1 MDPQYVES
9 RISRHLH
16 YKAAAAGIPLSGTF
30 ELTPCCNLSCKMCY
44 VRKPRQE
51 VEAEGGLMTAGRWIC
66 LAEKARDMGMLYL
79 LLTGGEPLTHP
90 EFREIYTA
98 CRNMG
103 LVVSINTNGTLMD
116 DDMLDFL
123 AANPPAKVNMSLY
136 GASRGTYAGLCGM
149 PDAYDRAIY
158 ALKGMKSR
166 NLTVKLNYSVT
177 RYNCGDMT
185 EIIWLAR
192 ENDVNI
198 QVATYMFPPLRRDG
212 SQVGRNDRMSP
223 EEDAAAHVRS
233 ELLRMSGEEFNAL
246 AQARLSRSEGAL
258 GETECSMDNPDEHI
272 RCRAGSTAFWINWSG
287 EMTPCGMWPVSA
299 ADVNTDGFE
308 GAWRKTREF
317 ASHIM
322 MPAKCTACPDRPVCM
337 VCAASC
343 RCETGSFTE
352 APEYLCRRT
361 RGVLLETEK
370 ACTALKTGKGED
382 I

>member
-44 VRKPRQE
+44 VRKPMQE
-51 VEAEGGLMTAGRWIC
+51 VEAEGGLMPAGEWIAI
-66 LAEKARDMGMLYL
+66 AEKARGMGMLYL

-90 EFREIYTA
+90 GFREIYTA

-103 LVVSINTNGTLMD
+103 LVVSINTNGTLLD

-136 GASRGTYAGLCGM
+136 GASRETYAGLCGM
-149 PDAYDRAIY
+149 PEAYDRAIY
-158 ALKGMKSR
+158 ALKGMKAR

-177 RYNCGDMT
+177 RYNCGDMAKLT
-185 EIIWLAR
+185 EFAR
-192 ENDVNI
+192 ENGVNI
-198 QVATYMFPPLRRDG
+198 QTATYMFPPLRRDG
-212 SQVGRNDRMSP
+212 TQVGRNDRMSP
-223 EEDAAAHVRS
+223 EEDAAAHIRS
-233 ELLRMSGEEFNAL
+233 ERLRMSDEEFCTL
-246 AQARLSRSEGAL
+246 AQARLSRAEGTLENSECL
-258 GETECSMDNPDEHI
+258 DTPDEHI
-272 RCRAGSTAFWINWSG
+272 RCRAGTTAFWINWSG

-299 ADVNTDGFE
+299 ADVKSDGFE
-308 GAWRKTREF
+308 NAWRKTREF
-317 ASHIM
+317 ASRVM

-343 RCETGSFTE
+343 RCETGSFTGV
-352 APEYLCRRT
+352 PEYLCRRT
-361 RGVLLETEK
+361 KAMLAETEK
-370 ACTALKTGKGED
+370 IYAELKSGKGED
-382 I
+382 K

>member
-51 VEAEGGLMTAGRWIC
+51 VEAEGGLMPASRWIE

-90 EFREIYTA
+90 QFKEIYTA

-103 LVVSINTNGTLMD
+103 LVVSINTNGTMLD

-136 GASRGTYAGLCGM
+136 GASRETYEGLCGV
-149 PDAYDRAIY
+149 PEAFDRAIY
-158 ALKGMKSR
+158 ALKGMKAR
-166 NLTVKLNYSVT
+166 GITVKLNYSVT
-177 RYNCGDMT
+177 RYNCGDMAK
-185 EIIWLAR
+185 IIALAR

-198 QVATYMFPPLRRDG
+198 QTATYMFPPLRRDG
-212 SQVGRNDRMSP
+212 TQVGKNDRMSP

-233 ELLRMSGEEFNAL
+233 ERLRMSREEFCKL
-246 AQARLSRSEGAL
+246 AQARLNRLEGTL
-258 GETECSMDNPDEHI
+258 EDNECMDTPNEHI

-287 EMTPCGMWPVSA
+287 DMTACGMWPVSA
-299 ADVNTDGFE
+299 ANVCRDGFE
-308 GAWRKTREF
+308 NAWRKTREF
-317 ASHIM
+317 ISDIM

-343 RCETGSFTE
+343 LCETGSFTGV
-352 APEYLCRRT
+352 PEHLCRRT
-361 RGVLLETEK
+361 KAMLAETEK
-370 ACTALKTGKGED
+370 AYAELKEEEK
-382 I
+382 

>member
-16 YKAAAAGIPLSGTF
+16 HKAAAAGIPLSGTF

-51 VEAEGGLMTAGRWIC
+51 VEAEGGLMPAKRWIE
-66 LAEKARDMGMLYL
+66 LAGKAREMGTLYM

-90 EFREIYTA
+90 GFREIYTA
-98 CRNMG
+98 CRDMG
-103 LVVSINTNGTLMD
+103 FVVSINTNGTLLD

-136 GASRGTYAGLCGM
+136 GADRSTYAGLCGV
-149 PDAYDRAIY
+149 PEAYDRAIY
-158 ALKGMKSR
+158 ALKGMKAR
-166 NLTVKLNYSVT
+166 GMTAKINYSVT
-177 RYNCGDMT
+177 RYNCGDM
-185 EIIWLAR
+185 ERIIELAR
-192 ENDVNI
+192 ENDANI
-198 QVATYMFPPLRRDG
+198 QIATYMFPPVRRDG
-212 SQVGRNDRMSP
+212 MQVGKNDRMSP

-233 ELLRMSGEEFNAL
+233 ELLRMSGDEFCTL
-246 AQARLSRSEGAL
+246 ANERLSRSEGTIE
-258 GETECSMDNPDEHI
+258 ETECMDAPDEHI
-272 RCRAGSTAFWINWSG
+272 RCRAGSTAFWISWNG

-299 ADVNTDGFE
+299 ANVNEDGFE
-308 GAWRKTREF
+308 NAWRKTREF
-317 ASHIM
+317 ASGIM
-322 MPAKCTACPDRPVCM
+322 MPAKCTACPERPVCM

-352 APEYLCRRT
+352 VPEYLCRRT
-361 RGVLLETEK
+361 KAILAETEK
-370 ACTALKTGKGED
+370 AYAALRREKGEN